1 MWIYLAEDESTD
13 SISSPASADSPKLW
27 NPTSFRAPTVKMNPM
42 LRLFSYRECSK
53 GKCPQLLSGTTC
65 EHSEAKTFWE
75 ALTSSMVGSPAR
87 IFQLRV
93 AAEVWT
99 VSEADFIGR
108 STDSRKKSSRR
119 SSSSRT
125 SRRYEPVDLTLWFD
139 HLPISGT
146 TVDGT
151 LYPLPKSEP
160 TICESD
166 GSFLPTPTANS
177 YGTNQGGSAGR
188 SGKVRMSLDTMARK
202 GLWATPT
209 ARDWRSGKS
218 NLHGKNSRPLNE
230 QVLLWPTPR
239 AADGTKGIR
248 TPEGAAAMKAR
259 GRKNGVDLPTAI
271 GGGTLNPM
279 WVEWLMGYP
288 CGATVLEDWAMQWFR
303 SRPKSPSKGC

>member
-1 MWIYLAEDESTD
+1 MAWIYLVALEG
-13 SISSPASADSPKLW
+13 SPKLW
-27 NPTSFRAPTVKMNPM
+27 NPTSFHEPTAKTNPM

-53 GKCPQLLSGTTC
+53 GNCPQRLSGTTC
-65 EHSEAKTFWE
+65 KHSEEKTFWE

-99 VSEADFIGR
+99 VSEADYIGR
-108 STDSRKKSSRR
+108 STASRKSSSRR

-125 SRRYEPVDLTLWFD
+125 SRRSEPVALTLWFD

-160 TICESD
+160 TICERD

-188 SGKVRMSLDTMARK
+188 SGKVRMSLDTMARRAMWPTPMVSRGDYQMSK
-202 GLWATPT
+202 GKKFLKLSGAVKLWPTPRASANENRQTKPTPSQLAGKHGMNLST
-209 ARDWRSGKS
+209 AV
-218 NLHGKNSRPLNE
+218 
-230 QVLLWPTPR
+230 QLWPTPR

-248 TPEGAAAMKAR
+248 TPGGAAAERAR
-259 GRKNGVDLPTAI
+259 ASAPMESIFRPLSVVGR
-271 GGGTLNPM
+271 
-279 WVEWLMGYP
+279 
-288 CGATVLEDWAMQWFR
+288 
-303 SRPKSPSKGC
+303 